1 MKTITG
7 FKLRQLGNEFILVG
21 ESIELI
27 NFNKMITLNET
38 AAFLWLAAEE
48 QTVRH
53 GAFTAAELCK
63 ALCDEY
69 DSDAGGEWIPDPDRP
84 GTGWQVWQAFTDL
97 RGAVPE
103 SVRHPIARLI
113 MFADVLAHMTFE
125 IDGSSAN

>member
-38 AAFLWLAAEE
+38 AAFLWRAAEE

-69 DSDAGGEWIPDPDRP
+69 EVTPSQAMTDVDATIASWKDAGVIE
-84 GTGWQVWQAFTDL
+84 F
-97 RGAVPE
+97 
-103 SVRHPIARLI
+103 
-113 MFADVLAHMTFE
+113 
-125 IDGSSAN
+125 